1 MIIRKGYR
9 FRLKLRGGEEQIL
22 KQFAGCCRFVWNKA
36 LAVQDG
42 LFQDENEK
50 LLSKTKLLNLL
61 SGWKGESPFLRQA
74 HSQILQQSLIDL
86 DRAYQGFFR
95 RLGKIRAGDF
105 SEGEDPGYPR
115 YKKKFVHDS
124 FHFPQGFRFENRHVY
139 LPKLGWFR
147 FYKSREIK
155 GTPKNV
161 TVARN
166 GRNWDISVQVEM
178 EVPDPGSVREPSTG
192 LDMGI
197 SRFYTCSDGTFCEP
211 LNVFRSLGEKLSR
224 EQRKLSRKK
233 KFSQNWK
240 KQKAKVAKV
249 HRKIRDVRLDFLHKH
264 STALVGIYGRIYAED
279 LQVKNMS
286 RSARGT
292 RENPGK
298 NVRAKSGLN
307 KSILDQGWSEFM
319 RQLGYKLSWRGGKL
333 IKVPPHHTSQTCSG
347 CGHVS
352 KTNRK
357 SQSLFVC
364 EACGLEMNA
373 DHNAAIN
380 IHTLGQRG
388 INACG
393 DEGVLSSLK
402 QELSGNGDRVP
413 GLATP

>member
-1 MIIRKGYR
+1 MIIRKGYK
-9 FRLKLRGGEEQIL
+9 FRLKLQDGEVQQFA
-22 KQFAGCCRFVWNKA
+22 QFAGCCRFVWNKA

-61 SGWKGESPFLRQA
+61 PEWKQEHNFLKGT

-124 FHFPQGFRFENRHVY
+124 FRFPQGFRIENRHVY

-147 FYKSREIK
+147 FYKSREIE

-161 TVARN
+161 TVTRD
-166 GRNWDISVQVEM
+166 GRNWDISVQVEQ
-178 EVPDPGSVREPSTG
+178 EVLDPSCPLREPSTG

-197 SRFYTCSDGTFCEP
+197 SRFYTCSDGTFGEP
-211 LNVFRSLGEKLSR
+211 LNAFRSLEEKLSR

-233 KFSQNWK
+233 EFSKNWK
-240 KQKAKVAKV
+240 KQKAKVNKV

-264 STALVGIYGRIYAED
+264 STVLAGSYGRIYAED

-286 RSARGT
+286 KSAKGT
-292 RENPGK
+292 KEKPGK

-319 RQLGYKLSWRGGKL
+319 RQLDYKLSWRGGEL
-333 IKVPPHHTSQTCSG
+333 VKVPPHHTSQTCSG

-352 KTNRK
+352 KTNRR
-357 SQSLFVC
+357 SQSRFVC

-373 DHNAAIN
+373 DHNAALN
-380 IHTLGQRG
+380 IKTLGQREM
-388 INACG
+388 ACG
-393 DEGVLSSLK
+393 SNRTSGRK
-402 QELSGNGDRVP
+402 QELPGNGDRVP
-413 GLATP
+413 GLAA

>member
-1 MIIRKGYR
+1 MIIRKGYK
-9 FRLKLRGGEEQIL
+9 FRLKLRAGEEQ
-22 KQFAGCCRFVWNKA
+22 KFAQFAGCCRFAWNKA
-36 LAVQDG
+36 LAVQDEF
-42 LFQDENEK
+42 FQDENEK

-61 SGWKGESPFLRQA
+61 SDWKQEHPFLKDS

-124 FHFPQGFRFENRHVY
+124 FRFPQGFRIENRHVY

-147 FYKSREIK
+147 FHKSREIE

-161 TVARN
+161 TVTRD
-166 GRNWDISVQVEM
+166 GRNWNISVQVEQ
-178 EVPDPGSVREPSTG
+178 EISDPYPVQEPSTG

-197 SRFYTCSDGTFCEP
+197 SRFYTCSDGTFSKP
-211 LNVFRSLGEKLSR
+211 LKSFKKMEEKLSR

-233 KFSQNWK
+233 TFSQNWK
-240 KQKAKVAKV
+240 KQKAKVNKV

-264 STALVGIYGRIYAED
+264 STVLAGSYGRIYAED

-286 RSARGT
+286 RSAKGT
-292 RENPGK
+292 KEEPGK
-298 NVRAKSGLN
+298 NVQAKSGLN

-319 RQLGYKLSWRGGKL
+319 RQLDYKLNWRGGQLLK
-333 IKVPPHHTSQTCSG
+333 IPPQHTSQTCSR

-352 KTNRK
+352 KTNRR
-357 SQSLFVC
+357 SQSRFVC
-364 EACGLEMNA
+364 EACGLEINA

-380 IHTLGQRG
+380 IKTLGQRG
-388 INACG
+388 MACG
-393 DEGVLSSLK
+393 SNRTSGRKHDLP
-402 QELSGNGDRVP
+402 GNGDRVP
-413 GLATP
+413 VLAA